1 MLIHFSYDL
10 NTTYIYDVYAEIV
23 IKGKGYLDVCL
34 DDLLYSDVYY
44 NIYYKDGIV
53 GLSRY
58 IFDTYLDENN
68 LNEDNI
74 MLDESD
80 LNCLL
85 DAYNKEKN
93 KYSKGI

>member
-10 NTTYIYDVYAEIV
+10 NRTYIYNVYAEIV
-23 IKGKGYLDVCL
+23 IKGKGYLNICL
-34 DDLLYSDVYY
+34 EDLLYSDEYY
-44 NIYYKDGIV
+44 NTYYKDGIV

-58 IFDTYLDENN
+58 IFDTYLDDDN
-68 LNEDNI
+68 LSKDCI
-74 MLDESD
+74 ILDESD

-85 DAYNKEKN
+85 DAYNKEKD